1 MLRGCSNPQ
10 EWKKR
15 ASFLGRQKSQFGCI
29 NPAILVEECRHLD
42 EKANPSVFF
51 FTAVFH
57 GENDAM
63 KLTREKVE
71 LTTKREKR
79 RNKSH
84 AQWFLMGLLKR
95 I

>member
-1 MLRGCSNPQ
+1 MSAFGREG
-10 EWKKR
+10 E
-15 ASFLGRQKSQFGCI
+15 SF
-29 NPAILVEECRHLD
+29 
-42 EKANPSVFF
+42 SVL
-51 FTAVFH
+51 FH
-57 GENDAM
+57 CGLSRRKFNDDAM